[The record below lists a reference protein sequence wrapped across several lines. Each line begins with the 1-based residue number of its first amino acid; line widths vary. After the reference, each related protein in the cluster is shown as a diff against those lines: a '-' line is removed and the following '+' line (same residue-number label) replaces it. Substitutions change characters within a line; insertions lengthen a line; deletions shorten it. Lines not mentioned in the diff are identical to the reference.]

1 MKKSTFGKLVLS
13 RETLHAL
20 SLAQLAD
27 APGATGG
34 CGTLTNLTFGG
45 SCKSL
50 NCTED
55 LACQISNNPA
65 VTCPI

>member
-1 MKKSTFGKLVLS
+1 MKRSTLGKLVLS
-13 RETLHAL
+13 RETLRAL
-20 SLAQLAD
+20 SVTQLEEV
-27 APGATGG
+27 PGATGG